1 MAAMTPAEGSAILR
15 MLRDRDGRL
24 TLIDLADGRHFRVFN
39 IAWGRDTAADF
50 HHITTNISPS
60 VSTEA
65 IDFFHTDQVRRVA
78 DGDTGRALFEDNP
91 SN

>member
-1 MAAMTPAEGSAILR
+1 MTPAEGEAIVG

-24 TLIDLADGRHFRVFN
+24 TLIHLADGRQCRVFN
-39 IAWGRDTAADF
+39 IVWGRDMAAEFD
-50 HHITTNISPS
+50 HITTNISPS
-60 VSTEA
+60 VETEA

-78 DGDTGRALFEDNP
+78 DADTGRVLFEDNP